1 MATPLQQSDC
11 LPLRREGAQTMR
23 RVQRVSPLPNRA
35 FDKSQLRQPDFR
47 SNDSAPVPTA
57 NPERLTTTA
66 NRLILPP
73 DERSLQVGLVR
84 IDRTVPVAGRVGSRD
99 PCPATPTQR

>member
-1 MATPLQQSDC
+1 MATPLLQSAC

-47 SNDSAPVPTA
+47 
-57 NPERLTTTA
+57 
-66 NRLILPP
+66 LI
-73 DERSLQVGLVR
+73 
-84 IDRTVPVAGRVGSRD
+84 
-99 PCPATPTQR
+99 